1 LKPFVD
7 VENHHFPRI
16 PKDFL
21 FQRSVTEGEIVS
33 RKGSKLMP
41 FEVEE
46 VGGRATNVV
55 PMFRVSVALSNNLHA
70 GGIRNEGRRIEISK
84 RGRKQDHRNE

>member
-16 PKDFL
+16 PNEFL
-21 FQRSVTEGEIVS
+21 YQRSVTEGENVS

-41 FEVEE
+41 FEV
-46 VGGRATNVV
+46 
-55 PMFRVSVALSNNLHA
+55 
-70 GGIRNEGRRIEISK
+70 
-84 RGRKQDHRNE
+84 

>member
-16 PKDFL
+16 PNEFL
-21 FQRSVTEGEIVS
+21 YQRSVNRGRKCFEERLKADAVRSLRGWREGNECCADVQS
-33 RKGSKLMP
+33 
-41 FEVEE
+41 F
-46 VGGRATNVV
+46 GR
-55 PMFRVSVALSNNLHA
+55 PEQQPA

-84 RGRKQDHRNE
+84 RGRKQDPRNE